1 MCSKWRTAQHV
12 IGPHGIYALFC
23 ADFGRKSAELNEIYA
38 TGTTRWVGK
47 VENSAVLSVE
57 FCRLE
62 FSVSLLIA
70 WFIYEVT
77 YSGPVSDSLMF
88 HMNTQFWPWDLQCHW
103 ACFTFENCYGPWFRS
118 GCNINDKTIFTKIS
132 FSLWYSFDFNK
143 TISC

>member
-1 MCSKWRTAQHV
+1 M

-70 WFIYEVT
+70 
-77 YSGPVSDSLMF
+77 
-88 HMNTQFWPWDLQCHW
+88 
-103 ACFTFENCYGPWFRS
+103 
-118 GCNINDKTIFTKIS
+118 
-132 FSLWYSFDFNK
+132 
-143 TISC
+143 